1 MPKISLKGKN
11 LPTSPIRK
19 LSKYAT
25 DAKAKGIDVI
35 HLNIGQPDIETPAKA
50 LQAIQSFDENVLA
63 YGPSEGSLAFRQ
75 KMCFYFAKHNIE
87 VQPDDILVTTGA
99 SEAIIMTLDCIT
111 NEGDE
116 IIIPEPFYANYDTF
130 AAACGVKV
138 VPVSSTIDSNFSLP
152 PIEAFEAT
160 INEKTRAIFICNPNN
175 PTGYVYSK
183 KELNDLAT
191 LVKKHDL
198 FIIVDEVYR
207 EFTYDGTVHH
217 SVLTISGLD
226 EHAILVDSMSK
237 RYSMCGARIGC
248 LVSKNK
254 EVMNAA
260 LKFAQ
265 SRLSPPTLG
274 LHASEAAMDEP
285 LSYLEEVT
293 KVYLKRRNT
302 LVGLLQQIPGIT
314 VSVPL
319 GAFYCLVQLP
329 VEDTDVFAKWLLTS
343 FNHKGKTV
351 MVAPASGFY
360 GKRNLG
366 KSLIR
371 IAFVLDIERLKES
384 VIILEKALV
393 SYPHTLILKEN
404 P

>member
-116 IIIPEPFYANYDTF
+116 LIIPEPFYANYDTF

-138 VPVSSTIDSNFSLP
+138 VPVSSTIDNNFSLP
-152 PIEAFEAT
+152 PIEAIEAK

-198 FIIVDEVYR
+198 FIIVDEV
-207 EFTYDGTVHH
+207 
-217 SVLTISGLD
+217 
-226 EHAILVDSMSK
+226 
-237 RYSMCGARIGC
+237 
-248 LVSKNK
+248 
-254 EVMNAA
+254 
-260 LKFAQ
+260 
-265 SRLSPPTLG
+265 
-274 LHASEAAMDEP
+274 
-285 LSYLEEVT
+285 
-293 KVYLKRRNT
+293 
-302 LVGLLQQIPGIT
+302 
-314 VSVPL
+314 
-319 GAFYCLVQLP
+319 
-329 VEDTDVFAKWLLTS
+329 
-343 FNHKGKTV
+343 
-351 MVAPASGFY
+351 
-360 GKRNLG
+360 
-366 KSLIR
+366 
-371 IAFVLDIERLKES
+371 
-384 VIILEKALV
+384 
-393 SYPHTLILKEN
+393 
-404 P
+404 